1 MNYQG
6 WRNPNRTYL
15 KDVVP
20 LSTPYNLYVETSSV
34 CNFRCIYC
42 GHDKYAKE
50 NPTGNMSKE
59 IFSKI
64 VEQCK
69 AFPKKLKLMDMFWYG
84 EPLCNPKL
92 ADMIA
97 EAKSADIA
105 ECIGFTT
112 NGVLLNKEIINRL
125 IVSGVDVIR
134 ISLQGLDVEKYESTC
149 GCKIDVDKFRDNLKY
164 LYDHRGQC
172 KVKIKIADIS
182 LRDMKNGEERF
193 YDMFGGICDAI
204 FVEHILPMYKDIDYE
219 AINSNIVENKINGR
233 YGYQQNKVNKVCYRP
248 FMKMAVRFDG
258 TVTAACC
265 DMSHEVVFG
274 NIRDHTLNDIWNG
287 ESHRNFLRMQLQ
299 GKRFLH
305 EICKNCCIPNDLS
318 FKEDYLDPYAD
329 ELLKRF

>member
-1 MNYQG
+1 MENLDKIRYYRLKEEG
-6 WRNPNRTYL
+6 ENDIFVRVRNEVNLEYLNSEFEWIPNQ
-15 KDVVP
+15 
-20 LSTPYNLYVETSSV
+20 EW
-34 CNFRCIYC
+34 F
-42 GHDKYAKE
+42 
-50 NPTGNMSKE
+50 
-59 IFSKI
+59 
-64 VEQCK
+64 
-69 AFPKKLKLMDMFWYG
+69 
-84 EPLCNPKL
+84 
-92 ADMIA
+92 
-97 EAKSADIA
+97 
-105 ECIGFTT
+105 
-112 NGVLLNKEIINRL
+112 
-125 IVSGVDVIR
+125 VS
-134 ISLQGLDVEKYESTC
+134 
-149 GCKIDVDKFRDNLKY
+149 
-164 LYDHRGQC
+164 
-172 KVKIKIADIS
+172 
-182 LRDMKNGEERF
+182 MF
-193 YDMFGGICDAI
+193 YD
-204 FVEHILPMYKDIDYE
+204 KDIDYE